1 MSGFDAKKLSQEV
14 IAVATRLHALA
25 GKDDLI
31 RNASTPGVLAGMAL
45 YNVLTARALG
55 MGARDVHALVDAVD
69 HDFPTIPVVDSTVR
83 KLVVALEADDPEAA
97 MRAIGEML
105 GVALGSKVDEKAVAD
120 ADKRADEIIRK
131 MAETLGDEPKGD

>member
-14 IAVATRLHALA
+14 IAVAMRLHALA

-45 YNVLTARALG
+45 YTVLTARALG
-55 MGARDVHALVDAVD
+55 MAKDVHELVDAVD

-105 GVALGSKVDEKAVAD
+105 GVALRPKVDEKAVAD